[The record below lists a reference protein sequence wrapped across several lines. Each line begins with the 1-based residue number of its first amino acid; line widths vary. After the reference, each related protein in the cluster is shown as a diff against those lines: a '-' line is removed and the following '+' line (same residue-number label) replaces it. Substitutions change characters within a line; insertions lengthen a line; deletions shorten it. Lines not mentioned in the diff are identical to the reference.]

1 MRLIWFPEVLQDGFQ
16 RKYFVLESFEDGAR
30 KLRNYCNTI
39 TPPEIMD
46 RFMNSAV
53 PFPRGP
59 GAQLSGQGRPREVV

>member
-53 PFPRGP
+53 PFPK
-59 GAQLSGQGRPREVV
+59 GARSAAVGAGQAA